1 MLDDLPA
8 ITAFVRTAEAGS
20 LTEAARRL
28 GITTSGIGKA
38 VTRLEC
44 QLGVRLLNRSARR
57 VALTPEG
64 ETYFQ
69 RCRDALS
76 TLEDARSDLLA
87 FQKEPQGRLAVE
99 VPVLLGRA
107 VVMPLVPRFLARW
120 PRIELRLVLNDGR
133 TDFAADGVDCVIR
146 TGALE
151 DSALL
156 SRRLAEARWLVC
168 GSPAWFAERGRPQRP
183 EDLVPE
189 SCLPDFDRGTGRPKP
204 WRFQA
209 GSRTVLVQ
217 PRGRLVSNSCEALVA
232 AAAAGLGL
240 VQTPA
245 FFARDALALE
255 LVEPVLDAFQPE
267 PYPVSLVY
275 PPSRRLSATVR
286 AFADFMAEELPP
298 RL

>member
-8 ITAFVRTAEAGS
+8 IAAFVRAAEAGS

-28 GITTSGIGKA
+28 GITTSGVGKA
-38 VTRLEC
+38 VTRLEG
-44 QLGVRLLNRSARR
+44 QLGVRLLNRTTRR
-57 VALTPEG
+57 VVLTPEG
-64 ETYFQ
+64 EAYFQ
-69 RCRDALS
+69 RCRDALAM
-76 TLEDARSDLLA
+76 LEGARTDVLA
-87 FQKEPQGRLAVE
+87 SRDEPRGRLAVE

-107 VVMPLVPRFLARW
+107 VILPLVPRFLTRW
-120 PRIELRLVLNDGR
+120 PHVELRLVLNDGR
-133 TDFAADGVDCVIR
+133 TDFAAAGVDCVVR

-151 DSALL
+151 DSALVA
-156 SRRLAEARWLVC
+156 RRLAEARWVVC
-168 GSPAWFAERGRPQRP
+168 GSPGRFAERGRPHVP

-189 SCLPDFDRGTGRPKP
+189 ECLPDFDRGTGRPKP
-204 WRFQA
+204 WRFRV
-209 GSRTVLVQ
+209 GGRTALVQ
-217 PRGRLVSNSCEALVA
+217 PRGRLVSNSCEALVT

-240 VQTPA
+240 VQTPT
-245 FFARDALALE
+245 FFAREALALE

-275 PPSRRLSATVR
+275 PPSRRLSAAVR